1 MVLWKVFADTIAY
14 EFFYNA
20 IDMKNLNTPYSFP
33 DKVRLIW
40 SLLIT
45 KIFFPSARLIRQP
58 TRIRGYKFM
67 RFGKN
72 FVTGQYCRIEAA
84 MNDDFGPSL
93 TFGNNVQIN
102 DRCHIAA
109 IENIQIGN
117 NVLIASDVYISD
129 HDHGSFNENSLA
141 IPPAKRRLVNKD
153 INIGD
158 NVWIGEKAIILKG
171 VKIGESAVIAA
182 GAVVTKDVLARSL
195 VGGVP
200 AKVIKILD

>member
-1 MVLWKVFADTIAY
+1 MR
-14 EFFYNA
+14 
-20 IDMKNLNTPYSFP
+20 NLKTSYSFP
-33 DKVRLIW
+33 DKLRLIW

-58 TRIRGYKFM
+58 TRIRGYKHM

-72 FVTGQYCRIEAA
+72 FVTGQYCRIEAG
-84 MNDDFGPSL
+84 MTDGVHPSL

-109 IENIQIGN
+109 IENIHIGN

-129 HDHGSFNENSLA
+129 HDHGSFSKISLSM
-141 IPPAKRRLVNKD
+141 PPAKRELVNKD
-153 INIGD
+153 IYIGD
-158 NVWIGEKAIILKG
+158 NVWIGQKAIILKG
-171 VKIGESAVIAA
+171 VNIGESAVIAA

-195 VGGVP
+195 VAGVP